1 MQIRLA
7 AAAVVELEV
16 VVVGTTPLA
25 PLVVEPV
32 LVLVLELLAVDE
44 AILAVA
50 SNTLPINETLNQSII
65 RLDITIPALLPVVLA
80 VGMD

>member
-1 MQIRLA
+1 
-7 AAAVVELEV
+7 
-16 VVVGTTPLA
+16 
-25 PLVVEPV
+25 V